1 MNKRG
6 WLRDTIKFMFPSKEF
21 RQIIN
26 NKIQRIN
33 ITEFKPNPLPDELK
47 SILLE
52 KYFRDDISNLERM
65 LNKKMN
71 W

>member
-1 MNKRG
+1 M
-6 WLRDTIKFMFPSKEF
+6 IKSMVPSKQF

-26 NKIQRIN
+26 NKIQGIN
-33 ITEFKPNPLPDELK
+33 IKEFNPVPLTDELK

-52 KYFRDDISNLERM
+52 KYFRDDISNLERI